1 MLVEV
6 AGLTLLPCRL
16 KGWRKSVVILCGVL
30 LAPLTAKATDD
41 PSLISHLVQGAG
53 EIDAIVSALTQAVR
67 QNPDDAQKWAWLGYA
82 LCLQGDW
89 KSARQAYARARSLV
103 APFNLAWLPPQ
114 LPLDWLN
121 DWRGV
126 GQVNWAGKQLWCSAP
141 TTTHPLTFAFPER
154 HLSFSHL
161 IAVYAD
167 DGQKIARQWVRWLM
181 TSERMPQHLQM
192 APLAFAWALREFA
205 ICFGTQPPL
214 PVTAWLLPD
223 GDGKA
228 ETVAGNTQFFGVAPF
243 DRWGWFLK
251 VAHEAGHHT
260 IPAFGTFDGLH
271 EPYSGGFLGE
281 RLFALWLWDGQGDLP
296 VDAELM
302 QGIQRFLRSTVI
314 PEIVAGQQ
322 WLLRPSDQ
330 PPSMPVFLGICAYL
344 ERVAGRKFLRTVMEQ
359 AGGDDWRAFQ
369 RGICQVIRMALNDGL
384 TLRFAVPDANTV
396 PATFDP
402 KGLRLPPTR
411 LAMQL
416 AWWLPAETVQGQL
429 QVQGKGELVMR
440 WGEREIGRWRLPS
453 SLANSPSSLPVRWT
467 VTEAGWQR
475 LRFWWVQ
482 GEGQVLSLTLKRS
495 DDGQGEGR

>member
-1 MLVEV
+1 
-6 AGLTLLPCRL
+6 
-16 KGWRKSVVILCGVL
+16 
-30 LAPLTAKATDD
+30 
-41 PSLISHLVQGAG
+41 
-53 EIDAIVSALTQAVR
+53 
-67 QNPDDAQKWAWLGYA
+67 
-82 LCLQGDW
+82 
-89 KSARQAYARARSLV
+89 
-103 APFNLAWLPPQ
+103 
-114 LPLDWLN
+114 
-121 DWRGV
+121 
-126 GQVNWAGKQLWCSAP
+126 
-141 TTTHPLTFAFPER
+141 
-154 HLSFSHL
+154 
-161 IAVYAD
+161 
-167 DGQKIARQWVRWLM
+167 
-181 TSERMPQHLQM
+181 
-192 APLAFAWALREFA
+192 
-205 ICFGTQPPL
+205 
-214 PVTAWLLPD
+214 
-223 GDGKA
+223 
-228 ETVAGNTQFFGVAPF
+228 
-243 DRWGWFLK
+243 
-251 VAHEAGHHT
+251 
-260 IPAFGTFDGLH
+260 
-271 EPYSGGFLGE
+271 
-281 RLFALWLWDGQGDLP
+281 
-296 VDAELM
+296 
-302 QGIQRFLRSTVI
+302 
-314 PEIVAGQQ
+314 
-322 WLLRPSDQ
+322 
-330 PPSMPVFLGICAYL
+330 L